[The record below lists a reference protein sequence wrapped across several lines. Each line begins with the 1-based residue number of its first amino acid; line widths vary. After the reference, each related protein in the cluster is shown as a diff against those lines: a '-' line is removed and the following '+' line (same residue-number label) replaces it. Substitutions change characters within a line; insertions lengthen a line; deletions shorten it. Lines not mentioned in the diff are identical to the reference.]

1 MTPSLFPVQLPF
13 TIQYRVLYSI
23 QSALEQCCFEFARI
37 WLPDLIASEGW
48 EVFEQVELTKWAT
61 NLRGKK
67 NIPRVA
73 ISDISDKNW
82 DDVLLAICG
91 LRHTVVHRQPIC
103 ATRMMSLIDDA
114 LALTTML
121 NDFTRARWIE
131 GIRETLKS
139 VISDIE
145 RAKEPLQGRLLSE
158 LAIISKKR
166 KELDRTERDVIN
178 KIMRMDNTNQAS
190 ICRNLTIGMSN
201 SESQRGRPV
210 NYTNEPLPHEAI
222 HEGNDI
228 IDHEF
233 SYTRE
238 FSTAIDYRAG
248 NLDRAKVTQTPYED
262 SANTNYLPR
271 FQENQPGSHRG
282 KSNNLLLPTKNTSI
296 ENQKATNDW
305 HHPQRIVVD
314 AKQADAYSNM
324 HIHRIRM
331 LLSSSDPVSKTNH
344 LASPRRQS
352 GEVDRSRNPA
362 LPEKLVAKKIL
373 KLRPLRAS
381 GCDFGS
387 NHRDIMAF
395 INSLKA
401 KLLLDLSLF
410 SSFANYEEAKAIIS
424 PSFIDSLPSTR
435 TKDPSRRI
443 NIWELARSV
452 HFDIHGVR
460 ERSKMARNTPT
471 PNILSTAAVKFKF

>member
-1 MTPSLFPVQLPF
+1 M
-13 TIQYRVLYSI
+13 
-23 QSALEQCCFEFARI
+23 
-37 WLPDLIASEGW
+37 
-48 EVFEQVELTKWAT
+48 
-61 NLRGKK
+61 
-67 NIPRVA
+67 A
-73 ISDISDKNW
+73 ISDISEKNW

-121 NDFTRARWIE
+121 NDFARARWIE

-145 RAKEPLQGRLLSE
+145 RAKEPLQGKLLSE
-158 LAIISKKR
+158 LTIISKKR

-201 SESQRGRPV
+201 NESQRGRPV
-210 NYTNEPLPHEAI
+210 NYTNEPLPHKTI

-233 SYTRE
+233 SHTRE
-238 FSTAIDYRAG
+238 FFTARDYQAG
-248 NLDRAKVTQTPYED
+248 DLDRVKATQTPYED

-271 FQENQPGSHRG
+271 FQENQAGSYRG
-282 KSNNLLLPTKNTSI
+282 KSNNLLLPTKNTFI
-296 ENQKATNDW
+296 ENQKDTNNW
-305 HHPQRIVVD
+305 HHPQKIGVD
-314 AKQADAYSNM
+314 PKQADAYSNM

-331 LLSSSDPVSKTNH
+331 LLSSSAPVSKFNP

-352 GEVDRSRNPA
+352 GEVDRLRTPA
-362 LPEKLVAKKIL
+362 LSKKLVAKKTI
-373 KLRPLRAS
+373 KLQPLRAS
-381 GCDFGS
+381 GCDIGP

-401 KLLLDLSLF
+401 KVLLDLKFF
-410 SSFANYEEAKAIIS
+410 SSFANYEETKAIIS
-424 PSFIDSLPSTR
+424 PSFINSLPSTR
-435 TKDPSRRI
+435 IKDPSRRPD
-443 NIWELARSV
+443 IWELARLV
-452 HFDIHGVR
+452 HFDIHGVKK
-460 ERSKMARNTPT
+460 RSEMARNTPT
-471 PNILSTAAVKFKF
+471 PNVPSTAAINFRF

>member
-1 MTPSLFPVQLPF
+1 M
-13 TIQYRVLYSI
+13 
-23 QSALEQCCFEFARI
+23 EQCCFEFARI

-48 EVFEQVELTKWAT
+48 EVSEQVELTKWAT
-61 NLRGKK
+61 VLRGKK
-67 NIPRVA
+67 DIPRVA
-73 ISDISDKNW
+73 ISDISEKNW

-114 LALTTML
+114 LALTMIL

-145 RAKEPLQGRLLSE
+145 RAKEPLQGKLLSE

-190 ICRNLTIGMSN
+190 ICRNLTVGMSY

-210 NYTNEPLPHEAI
+210 NYTNEPLPHKTI
-222 HEGNDI
+222 HEGNDL

-233 SYTRE
+233 SHTRK
-238 FSTAIDYRAG
+238 FSTARDYRAG
-248 NLDRAKVTQTPYED
+248 DLDRVKVTQTPYED
-262 SANTNYLPR
+262 NANTNYLPR
-271 FQENQPGSHRG
+271 FQENQAGSYRG
-282 KSNNLLLPTKNTSI
+282 KSNNLLLPTKNDFV
-296 ENQKATNDW
+296 ENQNGSDNW
-305 HHPQRIVVD
+305 HHPQKNEVV

-331 LLSSSDPVSKTNH
+331 LLSSSASVSKINP
-344 LASPRRQS
+344 LKPPRGHS
-352 GEVDRSRNPA
+352 GEVDRLRTPT
-362 LPEKLVAKKIL
+362 LPKKLVAKKIL
-373 KLRPLRAS
+373 KLQTRRAS
-381 GCDFGS
+381 GCDFRSYHG
-387 NHRDIMAF
+387 DIMAF
-395 INSLKA
+395 INSLKG
-401 KLLLDLSLF
+401 KILLDLTHF
-410 SSFANYEEAKAIIS
+410 SSFANYEETKAIIS
-424 PSFIDSLPSTR
+424 PGFINSLPSTR
-435 TKDPSRRI
+435 AKDLSRRT

-460 ERSKMARNTPT
+460 ERTKMAQNTPT
-471 PNILSTAAVKFKF
+471 PSILSKAAVNFKF